1 MNPRDVVDRVTALQ
15 TYMPAGHGMIVC
27 CEGTGEYVERK
38 AVLAALD
45 AVAKPRIMRRP
56 ISNSQPHEEC
66 PDCRGAGCEP
76 VDPAPARPPAD
87 TGRGLYRKFIVE
99 RTDGSS
105 ASGGKHEHCR
115 YFVLD
120 LDHDRHAPAT
130 IRAYADSCRS
140 EYPALAADLDRM
152 FPNKEIGEKAAN
164 EQQQHVH
171 PMTLRECMEAEE
183 PKESAP

>member
-1 MNPRDVVDRVTALQ
+1 
-15 TYMPAGHGMIVC
+15 
-27 CEGTGEYVERK
+27 
-38 AVLAALD
+38 
-45 AVAKPRIMRRP
+45 
-56 ISNSQPHEEC
+56 
-66 PDCRGAGCEP
+66 

-120 LDHDRHAPAT
+120 LDHDRHAPAA

-140 EYPALAADLDRM
+140 EYPALAADLDRACPPAPAAAPAPPGSM
-152 FPNKEIGEKAAN
+152 PTASAEELYNALRESLKLQRHYAELLNMNDGGQRRLDVFASPEAWIARLRETGDLPNKE
-164 EQQQHVH
+164 V
-171 PMTLRECMEAEE
+171 PRD
-183 PKESAP
+183 